1 MVAGVNSFRV
11 ALMLKAKGAYGRSVV
26 AGVSDYVQSTRVM
39 WDFLLFEDFRGAI
52 SSIGDWSGDGIIA
65 DFDDPEFERLF
76 SQSRLPVVA
85 VGGSYERTADYPNN
99 VPYVATDNFALV
111 SAAYDHL
118 VEMGLP
124 HFAFYSQPPAPTNR
138 WAQQREA
145 AFCRICRRDGLD
157 PLLFEGHFNDGLD
170 WDSILGEL
178 IDWLTGLPKPVGVIA
193 VTDARARQVL
203 QACIMA
209 GIAVPEEVALV
220 GIDDD
225 QLLRML
231 ARIPISSVRQG
242 TREMGRIAAE
252 MLHRRLI
259 GDRLEQTRI
268 LVPPKGLNALA
279 SSRHQPTYDPY
290 IMRARHYIRQFAAQG
305 AKVAQVAAYVGVSRA
320 TLDMHFRKAF
330 GWTVHD
336 DMLAFRLERAQQM
349 LADRR
354 LSLAEVAARSGF
366 TSLPYMYAVFRRELN
381 CTPTEVQATLPVPF
395 FAETTGSGL

>member
-1 MVAGVNSFRV
+1 MGAGVNSFRV

-26 AGVSDYVQSTRVM
+26 AGVSDYVQSTRVV
-39 WDFLLFEDFRGAI
+39 WDFLLFEDFRGSI

-76 SQSRLPVVA
+76 SHSRLPVVA
-85 VGGSYERTADYPNN
+85 VGGSYDRTADYPAG

-124 HFAFYSQPPAPTNR
+124 RFAFYSQPPAPTNR

-145 AFCRICRRDGLD
+145 AFCRICHRDGLD

-170 WDSILGEL
+170 WDSILAEL
-178 IDWLTGLPKPVGVIA
+178 IDWLAGLPKPVGVIA

-203 QACIMA
+203 QACLMA

-252 MLHRRLI
+252 LMHRRLI
-259 GDRLEQTRI
+259 GDRLEHTRI
-268 LVPPKGLNALA
+268 LVPSKGLNALA
-279 SSRHQPTYDPY
+279 SSRHQPVYDPY

-305 AKVAQVAAYVGVSRA
+305 VKVAQVAAYVGVSRA
-320 TLDMHFRKAF
+320 TLDLHFRKAF

-336 DMLAFRLERAQQM
+336 DMLAFRLERARQM

-354 LSLAEVAARSGF
+354 LSLAEVAVRSGF
-366 TSLPYMYAVFRRELN
+366 TSLPYMYAVFRRELR
-381 CTPTEVQATLPVPF
+381 CTPIEFQATLPISNFV
-395 FAETTGSGL
+395 ETA

>member
-1 MVAGVNSFRV
+1 MVATGVSSFRV
-11 ALMLKAKGAYGRSVV
+11 ALMLKAKGAWGRNVV
-26 AGVSDYVQSTRVM
+26 AGVSDYVQSTRVV
-39 WDFLLFEDFRGAI
+39 WDFLLFEDFRG
-52 SSIGDWSGDGIIA
+52 SITGIDAWSGDGIIA

-76 SQSRLPVVA
+76 SRSKLPIVA
-85 VGGSYERTADYPNN
+85 VGGSYERASDYP
-99 VPYVATDNFALV
+99 VGIPYVATDNFALV
-111 SAAYDHL
+111 EAAYDHL
-118 VEMGLP
+118 VEMGLT

-145 AFCRICRRDGLD
+145 AFCKICQSDGIA

-170 WDSILGEL
+170 WDSILREL
-178 IDWLTGLPKPVGVIA
+178 IDWLAGLPKPIGVIA

-209 GIAVPEEVALV
+209 NIAVPEEVALV

-225 QLLRML
+225 HLLRML
-231 ARIPISSVRQG
+231 SRIPISSVRQG

-252 MLHRRLI
+252 MMHRRLI
-259 GDRLEQTRI
+259 GDRVEQGRI

-305 AKVAQVAAYVGVSRA
+305 VKVAQVAAYVGVSRA
-320 TLDMHFRKAF
+320 TLDTHFRKAF

-336 DMLAFRLERAQQM
+336 EMLTFRLERAKQM
-349 LADRR
+349 LSDRT
-354 LSLAEVAARSGF
+354 LSFAEIAARSGF
-366 TSLPYMYAVFRRELN
+366 TSLPYMYAVFRRELG
-381 CTPTEVQATLPVPF
+381 CTPTEFQATLPTAVMTE
-395 FAETTGSGL
+395 AT